1 MANMISHKSFFE
13 IIFRQ
18 LWQVEIA
25 FLYLGETMF
34 LMLLILVFG
43 AIQGKLIPLLS
54 DSLHN
59 TWRQ

>member
-1 MANMISHKSFFE
+1 MGNLLSQKSFFE

-18 LWQVEIA
+18 PWQVEIA
-25 FLYLGETMF
+25 FLYLGEKMC

-43 AIQGKLIPLLS
+43 SIQDKLIPLLF

-59 TWRQ
+59 T